1 MRSPDRA
8 LLKRAVTIQMVRI
21 KIPSGA
27 SGAVEHYCELWPDVN
42 PTWRKAFHSAW
53 SALPGRPLRWV
64 PADHLARGDRSEM
77 ERAVMGSVRVTS
89 SCALSTLKSQGHETV
104 KFGEVHWFGK
114 KGERAVSESLF
125 PRLHEQ
131 TP

>member
-1 MRSPDRA
+1 MAGAGRIAPSP
-8 LLKRAVTIQMVRI
+8 LLAQYPAVLNAPHAARCV
-21 KIPSGA
+21 G
-27 SGAVEHYCELWPDVN
+27 
-42 PTWRKAFHSAW
+42 
-53 SALPGRPLRWV
+53 V
-64 PADHLARGDRSEM
+64 PADNLARGDRSEM

-89 SCALSTLKSQGHETV
+89 SVALSTLKSQGHETV